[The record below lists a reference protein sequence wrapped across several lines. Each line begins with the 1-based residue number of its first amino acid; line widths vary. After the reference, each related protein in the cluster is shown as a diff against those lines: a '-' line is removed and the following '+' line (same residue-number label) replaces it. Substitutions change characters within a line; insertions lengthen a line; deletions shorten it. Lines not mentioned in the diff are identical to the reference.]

1 MEDNEKRF
9 EEDIETW
16 LSSPAG
22 GWIKT
27 KFQDSNYDAT
37 KGLDLYALLTY
48 VQETQSKM
56 WERYKKVV
64 GVNPESSFSRDL
76 NKKLITM
83 GFYMYYVMVCRIE
96 AVNLK

>member
-64 GVNPESSFSRDL
+64 GVNPESSFFKRFEQEVNNHGIL
-76 NKKLITM
+76 HVLRN
-83 GFYMYYVMVCRIE
+83 GIE

>member
-16 LSSPAG
+16 LSSQDG

-37 KGLDLYALLTY
+37 KGLDLDALLSY
-48 VQETQSKM
+48 IQETQSKM
-56 WERYKKVV
+56 W
-64 GVNPESSFSRDL
+64 
-76 NKKLITM
+76 
-83 GFYMYYVMVCRIE
+83 
-96 AVNLK
+96 